1 MISRKN
7 MKIEINRERLAATFI
22 TLCEISSPSKNE
34 APVAAWLK
42 EKFTELGADFI
53 YEDGSAAKTGA
64 DCGNLIIR
72 FDGHGDNYGEP
83 FFFSCHMDTVQ
94 PGENV
99 RVTRTGDIFTSTGNT
114 ILGSDDKSG
123 LAAVIE
129 MMTLLREK
137 KIPHPT
143 LEIIITTCEEIGLLG
158 AKNLEYDKLRSAF
171 GYALDS
177 TGIDRVI
184 YGAPA
189 ANRFKIEVRGIA
201 AHAGLDPETGINALT
216 LTAKALSKIK
226 VGRLDEVSTRN
237 FGQISGGV
245 ATNIVPELITLHGE
259 VRSHSQEKLQKY
271 TEEVVTLFNRVIEKA
286 EKKPLDNSLRP
297 SVECTVSEEY
307 PVLALDRN
315 APVLRKIEQAAE
327 NIGKKMEFLI
337 AGGGSD
343 ANIFCGHGLPTAIV
357 ATGMDKVHTVDEQLD
372 LNDCVSLTELIFSL
386 VTLNS

>member
-1 MISRKN
+1 
-7 MKIEINRERLAATFI
+7 MKFAINKERLAATFT

-34 APVAAWLK
+34 AAVAAWLK
-42 EKFTELGADFI
+42 EKFTELGADYI

-64 DCGNLIIR
+64 NCGNLIIR
-72 FDGHGDNYGEP
+72 FDGHGDGEP

-99 RVTRTGDIFTSTGNT
+99 EVIRTGDIFTSAGDTV
-114 ILGSDDKSG
+114 LGSDDKSG
-123 LAAVIE
+123 IAAVIE
-129 MMTLLREK
+129 MISLFREQN
-137 KIPHPT
+137 IPHPT
-143 LEIIITTCEEIGLLG
+143 IEIIITTCEEIGLRG
-158 AKNLEYDKLRSAF
+158 AKNLEFGKLQSTY

-189 ANRFKIEVRGIA
+189 ANRFSIEVRGIA

-216 LTAKALSKIK
+216 LAAQALSRIK
-226 VGRLDEVSTRN
+226 VGRLDEESTRN
-237 FGQISGGV
+237 FGLISGGV
-245 ATNIVPELITLHGE
+245 ATNIVPECITIYGE
-259 VRSHSQEKLQKY
+259 VRSHSLGKLEKY
-271 TEEVVTLFNRVIEKA
+271 TKEVITLFNEVVESTP
-286 EKKPLDNSLRP
+286 KKQQDGFLRP
-297 SVECTVSEEY
+297 SVEWSVEEEY

-315 APVLRKIEQAAE
+315 APVIKKIEQAAE
-327 NIGKKMEFLI
+327 KIGKKMEFLI

-372 LNDCVSLTELIFSL
+372 LNDCVSLTELICSL
-386 VTLNS
+386 ATLNS

>member
-1 MISRKN
+1 
-7 MKIEINRERLAATFI
+7 MKFAINKERLAATFT

-34 APVAAWLK
+34 AAVAAWLK
-42 EKFTELGADFI
+42 EKFTGLGADYI

-64 DCGNLIIR
+64 NCGNLIIR
-72 FDGHGDNYGEP
+72 FDGHGDGEP

-99 RVTRTGDIFTSTGNT
+99 EVIRTGDIFTSAGDTV
-114 ILGSDDKSG
+114 LGSDDKSG
-123 LAAVIE
+123 IAAVIE
-129 MMTLLREK
+129 MISLFREQN
-137 KIPHPT
+137 IPHPT
-143 LEIIITTCEEIGLLG
+143 IEIIITTCEEIGLRG
-158 AKNLEYDKLRSAF
+158 AKNLEFGKLQSTY

-189 ANRFKIEVRGIA
+189 ANRFSIEVRGIA

-216 LTAKALSKIK
+216 LAAQALSRIK
-226 VGRLDEVSTRN
+226 VGRLDEESTRN
-237 FGQISGGV
+237 FGLISGGV
-245 ATNIVPELITLHGE
+245 ATNIVPECITIYGE
-259 VRSHSQEKLQKY
+259 VRSHSLGKLEKY
-271 TEEVVTLFNRVIEKA
+271 TKEVITLFNEVVESTP
-286 EKKPLDNSLRP
+286 KKQQDGFLRP
-297 SVECTVSEEY
+297 SVEWSVEEEY

-315 APVLRKIEQAAE
+315 APVIKKIEQAAE
-327 NIGKKMEFLI
+327 KIGKKMEFLI

-372 LNDCVSLTELIFSL
+372 LNDCVSLTELICSL
-386 VTLNS
+386 ATLNS

>member
-1 MISRKN
+1 
-7 MKIEINRERLAATFI
+7 MKFAINKERLAATFT

-34 APVAAWLK
+34 AAVAAWLK
-42 EKFTELGADFI
+42 EKFTGLGADYI

-64 DCGNLIIR
+64 NCGNLIIR
-72 FDGHGDNYGEP
+72 FDGHGEGEP

-99 RVTRTGDIFTSTGNT
+99 EVIRTGDIFTSAGDTV
-114 ILGSDDKSG
+114 LGSDDKSG
-123 LAAVIE
+123 IAAVIE
-129 MMTLLREK
+129 MISLFREQN
-137 KIPHPT
+137 ISHPT
-143 LEIIITTCEEIGLLG
+143 IEIIITTCEEIGLRG
-158 AKNLEYDKLRSAF
+158 AKNLEFGKLQSTY

-189 ANRFKIEVRGIA
+189 ANRFSIEVRGIA

-216 LTAKALSKIK
+216 LAAQALSRIK
-226 VGRLDEVSTRN
+226 VGRLDEESTRN
-237 FGQISGGV
+237 FGLISGGV
-245 ATNIVPELITLHGE
+245 ATNIVPECITIYGE
-259 VRSHSQEKLQKY
+259 VRSHSLGKLEKY
-271 TEEVVTLFNRVIEKA
+271 TKEVITLFNEVVESTP
-286 EKKPLDNSLRP
+286 KKQQDGFLRP
-297 SVECTVSEEY
+297 SVEWSVEEEY

-315 APVLRKIEQAAE
+315 APVIKKIEQAAE
-327 NIGKKMEFLI
+327 KIGKKMEFLI

-372 LNDCVSLTELIFSL
+372 LNDCVSLTELICSL
-386 VTLNS
+386 ATLNS